1 MAATKSA
8 PLIHIMVPPIIGY
21 LIPSIRVIF
30 VSIMR
35 VSFDDLLLKN
45 KLENNIGSQQKM
57 GGL

>member
-8 PLIHIMVPPIIGY
+8 PLIHIMVPPTIGY